1 MMTFKLFNQL
11 FISALLILGM
21 ITLTNAADMPD
32 KNQPPHQTKKGSTA
46 PGATATGAL
55 SSKATRSERQGL
67 LLPAVQAAREA
78 ARQPAQ
84 TNTNKNNLRSRS
96 SKQAA
101 DTSCSGINSCND
113 MIATCIAMGG
123 NMTPTSYDPST
134 GSPNGATCFSPGQ

>member
-1 MMTFKLFNQL
+1 MTKLKIFNQL
-11 FISALLILGM
+11 FISALLIFGM
-21 ITLTNAADMPD
+21 ITITNAADIPD
-32 KNQPPHQTKKGSTA
+32 KDQQPHQTKKGSIA
-46 PGATATGAL
+46 PGATATDAL
-55 SSKATRSERQGL
+55 SSKAASGERQGL
-67 LLPAVQAAREA
+67 LLPAVQAVRES

-84 TNTNKNNLRSRS
+84 TNTSKNNLRSRS

>member
-1 MMTFKLFNQL
+1 MMTLKLFNQL
-11 FISALLILGM
+11 FISAFLILGM
-21 ITLTNAADMPD
+21 ITLANAADMPD
-32 KNQPPHQTKKGSTA
+32 KDQQPHQAKKGSSA
-46 PGATATGAL
+46 SEDTATDAL

-67 LLPAVQAAREA
+67 LLPAVQAVIQSPHQA
-78 ARQPAQ
+78 AH
-84 TNTNKNNLRSRS
+84 TNTSKNNLRSRS